1 MNAGYLR
8 LESLTKQFGEVVAV
22 DALTLE
28 THEGELLAV
37 VGPSGCG
44 KTTLLRLIAGLE
56 VPDQG
61 AIYLRGE
68 MLFGEKGVFVP
79 PHRRQVGMV
88 FQNYAL
94 WPHMNVFEN
103 VAYPLRVR
111 GLGRGKVRREVGKVL
126 SLVRLE
132 GLERRHPHQ
141 LSGGEQQRAALA
153 RALVMRPRLLLLD
166 EPLSNLDAHLR
177 EEMRFEIKRIQRE
190 TGVTIVHV
198 THDQAEAMA
207 IADRIAVMKRGRLVQ
222 TGLPREL
229 YEHPRTE
236 FVARFIGET
245 NLLPCR
251 VVESDGRR
259 AVLLPNGVAV
269 EVGDL
274 DGPSAGSGRCL
285 SEWPAV
291 LSVRP
296 EDIVLS
302 RDGGGAEGEIAEVVY
317 LGNVVYYRLSGGGVD
332 LKVQAAPGEP
342 FQAQERVYFRIRRAT
357 AINRRLS
364 K

>member
-1 MNAGYLR
+1 MSEGYLR
-8 LESLTKQFGEVVAV
+8 LESLTKRFGEVVAV

-28 THEGELLAV
+28 VPEGELLAV

-44 KTTLLRLIAGLE
+44 KTTLLRLLAGLE
-56 VPDQG
+56 VPDAG
-61 AIYLRGE
+61 AITLDGE
-68 MLFGEKGVFVP
+68 PLFSKAQRVLVP
-79 PHRRQVGMV
+79 PHRRRVGMV

-94 WPHMNVFEN
+94 WPHKNVFEN
-103 VAYPLRVR
+103 VAYPLHVQ
-111 GLGRGKVRREVGKVL
+111 GLSKGEVQKDVAGVL
-126 SLVRLE
+126 SQVRLE
-132 GLERRHPHQ
+132 GLEERRPDQ
-141 LSGGEQQRAALA
+141 LSGGQQQRVALA
-153 RALVMRPRLLLLD
+153 RALVMRPRVLLLD

-177 EEMRFEIKRIQRE
+177 EDMRFEIKRIQRE

-207 IADRIAVMKRGRLVQ
+207 IADRIAVMRQGRLVQ
-222 TGLPREL
+222 TGPPREL

-236 FVARFIGET
+236 FVARFIGVT

-259 AVLLPNGVAV
+259 GVLLPNGAAV

-274 DGPSAGSGRCL
+274 DGL
-285 SEWPAV
+285 SEGTAV

-302 RDGGGAEGEIAEVVY
+302 RDGAGTEGEIAEVVY
-317 LGNVVYYRLSGGGVD
+317 LGNVVYYTLSCGGVD
-332 LKVQAAPGEP
+332 LRVQAVPGET
-342 FQAQERVYFRIRRAT
+342 FEAGERVRFRIRRAA
-357 AINRRLS
+357 AINGR
-364 K
+364 

>member
-1 MNAGYLR
+1 MRDYLR
-8 LESLTKQFGEVVAV
+8 LELLTKRFGETVAV
-22 DALTLE
+22 DGVSLE
-28 THEGELLAV
+28 VGEGELLAV

-56 VPDQG
+56 VPDDG
-61 AIYLRGE
+61 AIHLGGE
-68 MLFGEKGVFVP
+68 VLFSKERHIFVP

-103 VAYPLRVR
+103 VAYPLKVR
-111 GLGRGKVRREVGKVL
+111 GLGRGEVRREVGKVL

-132 GLERRHPHQ
+132 GLEGRHPHQ

-153 RALVMRPRLLLLD
+153 RALVMRPRVLLLD

-198 THDQAEAMA
+198 THDQSEAMA
-207 IADRIAVMKRGRLVQ
+207 IADRMAVMRRGRLVQ
-222 TGLPREL
+222 TGPPREL

-236 FVARFIGET
+236 FVARFIGVT
-245 NLLPCR
+245 NLLPCQI
-251 VVESDGRR
+251 VEADGRK
-259 AVLLPNGVAV
+259 AILLPNGAAV
-269 EVGDL
+269 EVRDL
-274 DGPSAGSGRCL
+274 DGL
-285 SEWPAV
+285 SEGTAM

-302 RDGGGAEGEIAEVVY
+302 RDGGGAEGEIEEVVY

-332 LKVQAAPGEP
+332 LRVQAAPGEP
-342 FQAQERVYFRIRRAT
+342 FQAGERIYFRIRRAT

>member
-1 MNAGYLR
+1 MSEGYLR
-8 LESLTKQFGEVVAV
+8 LESLTKRFGKVVAV

-28 THEGELLAV
+28 AHEGELLAV

-44 KTTLLRLIAGLE
+44 KTTLLRLLAGLE
-56 VPDQG
+56 VPDAG
-61 AIYLRGE
+61 AITLGGE
-68 MLFGEKGVFVP
+68 PLFSKAQRVLVP
-79 PHRRQVGMV
+79 PHRRRVGMV

-94 WPHMNVFEN
+94 WPHKNVFEN
-103 VAYPLRVR
+103 VAYPLHVQ
-111 GLGRGKVRREVGKVL
+111 GLSKGEVQKDVAGVL
-126 SLVRLE
+126 SQVRLE
-132 GLERRHPHQ
+132 GLEERRPDQ
-141 LSGGEQQRAALA
+141 LSGGQQQRVALA
-153 RALVMRPRLLLLD
+153 RALVMRPRVLLLD

-207 IADRIAVMKRGRLVQ
+207 IADRIAVMRRGRLVQ
-222 TGLPREL
+222 TGPPREL

-236 FVARFIGET
+236 FVARFIGVT

-251 VVESDGRR
+251 VVESGGKK
-259 AVLLPNGVAV
+259 AILLPGGAAV
-269 EVGDL
+269 EVGGP

-285 SEWPAV
+285 AEGTAV

-302 RDGGGAEGEIAEVVY
+302 RDGAGTEGEIAEVVY
-317 LGNVVYYRLSGGGVD
+317 LGNVVYYTLAGGGVD
-332 LKVQAAPGEP
+332 LRVQAVPGET
-342 FQAQERVYFRIRRAT
+342 FEMGERVCFRIRRAT
-357 AINRRLS
+357 AINQH
-364 K
+364 